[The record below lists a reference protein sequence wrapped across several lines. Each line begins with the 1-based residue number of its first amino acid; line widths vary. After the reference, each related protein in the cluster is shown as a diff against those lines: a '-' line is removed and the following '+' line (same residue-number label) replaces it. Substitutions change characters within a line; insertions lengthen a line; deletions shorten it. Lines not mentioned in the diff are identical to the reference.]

1 MSEQQQKGTNW
12 VAVITMMFIY
22 GMISFVTNLSA
33 QMGKV
38 CPIVAGCDGFNAAF
52 LLQSVICLVAA
63 VLTIVMVRE
72 KATDAAKADPT
83 GVRRQTLETIM
94 KRDVFTV
101 PDTASVAQAMQLLTS
116 RGISAAPIVDANAHV
131 VGMISDG
138 DIIRAMAKRGRS
150 YMDPIAMII
159 NSEKLDPDFSHKLD
173 EVMNSPVTAFA
184 TMNVISVDVHDSFDE
199 VCRVCWARTTCAKPR
214 CSMAA
219 NWWAW

>member
-1 MSEQQQKGTNW
+1 G
-12 VAVITMMFIY
+12 AID
-22 GMISFVTNLSA
+22 
-33 QMGKV
+33 
-38 CPIVAGCDGFNAAF
+38 AGCAGVNAAF

-63 VLTIVMVRE
+63 VLTIVMVRD

-101 PDTASVAQAMQLLTS
+101 PDTATVAQAMQLLTG
-116 RGISAAPIVDANAHV
+116 RGISAAPIVDADNHV

-199 VCRVCWARTTCAKPR
+199 VCRVLGENHLRKAPVLDGGKLVGVVNRSDVTTYALGLY
-214 CSMAA
+214 AA
-219 NWWAW
+219 GMGATQA